1 MNIKEFIE
9 KSGLIEDYVLGKLSP
24 KDAQGVECLSK
35 TYPEIALEI
44 ADLQKGLNAYA
55 STFEKKAPAF
65 LKDQIFAQMTFADEQ
80 EQSPAEQNLSSQ
92 VPNQKT
98 TTERETKVLPLWSKF
113 AAAASIIFTIGTA
126 WLYFQNQGLSEQK
139 RQMVEEMTALKQSST
154 LKANLLSLFE
164 DPENK
169 LVNLNGSDKSKT
181 SQVQV
186 FWNIKTNKVSLFAK
200 NLPKAPTGK
209 QYQLWII
216 GEKGPEDMG
225 MLDNSFENTLLSMK
239 NVNGKPKAFAIT
251 LEKEGGVPAPT
262 LSELYVIGNV

>member
-92 VPNQKT
+92 
-98 TTERETKVLPLWSKF
+98 
-113 AAAASIIFTIGTA
+113 GTA
-126 WLYFQNQGLSEQK
+126 SLEQICGSCK
-139 RQMVEEMTALKQSST
+139 YHIYYWHRMAL
-154 LKANLLSLFE
+154 F
-164 DPENK
+164 
-169 LVNLNGSDKSKT
+169 SKPR
-181 SQVQV
+181 
-186 FWNIKTNKVSLFAK
+186 FK
-200 NLPKAPTGK
+200 
-209 QYQLWII
+209 
-216 GEKGPEDMG
+216 
-225 MLDNSFENTLLSMK
+225 
-239 NVNGKPKAFAIT
+239 
-251 LEKEGGVPAPT
+251 
-262 LSELYVIGNV
+262 